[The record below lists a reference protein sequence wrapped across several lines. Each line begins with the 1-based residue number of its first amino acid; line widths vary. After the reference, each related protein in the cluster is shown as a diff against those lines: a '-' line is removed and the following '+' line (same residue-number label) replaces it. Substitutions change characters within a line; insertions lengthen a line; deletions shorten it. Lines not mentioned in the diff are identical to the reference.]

1 MQRFTLCLAALSA
14 ALTLAAQPVS
24 EIDLLV
30 GQTLTYMAA
39 GPHLTGVAVE
49 DGQEFVQ
56 VDRNGLK
63 LTLKGLKKGDATLL
77 LSLHGGQS
85 SRLLVHVLTTS
96 FSRPAGKTD
105 KPEDRPEWTG
115 HYELR
120 LPRTNYSIIY
130 HSFREGRRWDIM
142 KTYSCIDDTFVE
154 SECFESEDGYN
165 GMADLISMFDFRTRL
180 GYSGGLHPDGYYAMY
195 YGDGNEIVP
204 ENRHDG
210 IDHFETY
217 APQSLAMALYGID
230 PADFG
235 RDPGEDDT
243 SLPGTIMQR
252 IRMIGGSQHHL
263 KRFYRGDETVCGRPC
278 WVFDI
283 RGTNLFGYGGYVI
296 WVDQET
302 GLVLRQETEGG
313 GGFIVTRFDLDYHN
327 WDMLIRPDLYTRK

>member
-1 MQRFTLCLAALSA
+1 MNKIIALVA
-14 ALTLAAQPVS
+14 VLLTALTLAAQPVS

-30 GQTLTYMAA
+30 GQTLSYTAA
-39 GPHLTGVAVE
+39 GTHLTGFAVE

-56 VDRNGLK
+56 ASRDGLK

-85 SRLLVHVLTTS
+85 SKLLVHVLPTS

-105 KPEDRPEWTG
+105 KPEDQPEWTG

-120 LPRTNYSIIY
+120 LPQTNYSIIY
-130 HSFREGRRWDIM
+130 HSFREDWRWDIM
-142 KTYSCIDDTFVE
+142 ETYSCIGETFVQ

-165 GMADLISMFDFRTRL
+165 GMEDLISMFDFRTKL
-180 GYSGGLHPDGYYAMY
+180 GYSGGLHPEGYYVMY

-204 ENRHDG
+204 ESRHDG
-210 IDHFETY
+210 ISHFESY
-217 APQSLAMALYGID
+217 APRSLEMALYGSE
-230 PADFG
+230 PAGFG
-235 RDPGEDDT
+235 RDPGEDET
-243 SLPGTIMQR
+243 LQSGTIMQR

-263 KRFYRGDETVCGRPC
+263 KKFYRGDETVCGRTC

-283 RGTNLFGYGGYVI
+283 RGTNLFGYGGYVV

-302 GLVLRQETEGG
+302 GLVLRQEAEGG
-313 GGFIVTRFDLDYHN
+313 GGFIVTRFDLDYHD
-327 WDMLIRPDLYTRK
+327 WDIQIRPDLFK